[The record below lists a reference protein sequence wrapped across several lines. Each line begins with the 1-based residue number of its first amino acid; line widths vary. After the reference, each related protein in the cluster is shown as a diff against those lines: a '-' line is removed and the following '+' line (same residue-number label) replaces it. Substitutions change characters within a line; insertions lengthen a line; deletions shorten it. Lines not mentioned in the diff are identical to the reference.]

1 MNVHSARDLSEQ
13 FRGNTAEASREGL
26 NLAAGFL
33 NMISLRPHPLC
44 TLCARRANLMGALG
58 KRRTTKRDNLGL
70 SNDDL
75 MQMMLGQIWRTERRG
90 VLLYMLRITRKSKR
104 FNIWPPRP

>member
-90 VLLYMLRITRKSKR
+90 VLHYRSRAQDVTQKMEGK
-104 FNIWPPRP
+104 